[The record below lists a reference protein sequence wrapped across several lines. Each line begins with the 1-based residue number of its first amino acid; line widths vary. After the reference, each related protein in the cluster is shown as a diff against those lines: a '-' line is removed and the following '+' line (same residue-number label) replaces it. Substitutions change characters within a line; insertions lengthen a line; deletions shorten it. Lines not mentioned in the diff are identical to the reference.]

1 MSHSPDTSLV
11 LTIRLIKS
19 FEFRAVKNLVLKDVA
34 PSTTVAELKE
44 IVKERTLPLLTSDIK
59 TASAFK
65 AVVNVAFDTMKL
77 YVMAHGHKSQNLI
90 INLDN
95 EGYLDDTKTLQ
106 ECGIENET
114 EISFFKAADYERFKA
129 NPEIKWE

>member
-44 IVKERTLPLLTSDIK
+44 IVKEHIK